1 MALNWKRAKTSSAP
15 KYSIVDE
22 NDFMKRDAAAKWLS
36 INEAK
41 AVKKATK
48 KLKRKKNAYK
58 QKPLN
63 MVAVHK
69 TEGIIV
75 YTDGACEPNPGVGG
89 WAYVVYENGTEIHNE
104 SGGDVDSTNNIMEMT
119 AMLRALQ
126 WLKSEGRLSDATIY
140 SDSQYVV
147 KGCTLWRHGWR
158 KRGWKRGCG
167 GAVANVELWKEL
179 SAILDTMKVRI
190 EWCKGHA
197 GIVGNERAD
206 SLSVEGRRAAERVD
220 EPSDLI
226 AEQLH
231 YVI

>member
-1 MALNWKRAKTSSAP
+1 MALNWKRAKTISSP
-15 KYSIVDE
+15 KMNVLDE
-22 NDFMKRDAAAKWLS
+22 ADWMKRDEAAKWLA

-41 AVKKATK
+41 AAKKATK
-48 KLKRKKNAYK
+48 KLKPKKNAYRQQSIK
-58 QKPLN
+58 LASDQSLS
-63 MVAVHK
+63 
-69 TEGIIV
+69 GIVV

-89 WAYVVYENGTEIHNE
+89 WAYVVYENGAEIHSE
-104 SGGDVDSTNNIMEMT
+104 CGGDVDTTNNVMEMT
-119 AMLRALQ
+119 AMLRALE
-126 WLKSEGRLSDATIY
+126 WLKTTNRATIATVY

-179 SAILDTMKVRI
+179 SSTLDMMKVRI

-197 GIVGNERAD
+197 GIAGNERAD
-206 SLSVEGRRAAERVD
+206 GLSVEGRVAASQHD
-220 EPSDLI
+220 EPNSLI
-226 AEQLH
+226 ADQLH